1 MSSLTNSL
9 TICLVQEA
17 ALNEV
22 FTGGVSSYS
31 IVNMVM
37 AYLQSVGYPLPTLP
51 DVSTPNAAAGPLGT
65 AIDQSDTASSH
76 TNAAVTSQLAS
87 AATPFEHA
95 ASDGAFGAACD
106 AGSLN
111 CEEDVGELLLGFLHF
126 FGHQFDYCQQA
137 VSVREVII
145 LCV

>member
-1 MSSLTNSL
+1 M
-9 TICLVQEA
+9 QEA

-65 AIDQSDTASSH
+65 AIDQPDPASSQPNAVNGH

-87 AATPFEHA
+87 AATPLEHA
-95 ASDGAFGAACD
+95 ASGSAFGAASD
-106 AGSLN
+106 AGSLE
-111 CEEDVGELLLGFLHF
+111 CEDDVGELLLGFLHF

-137 VSVREVII
+137 VSVREVG
-145 LCV
+145 LLSMYR